1 MANTWPVCPWV
12 RDSVPFFTIWAY
24 FETIIPFFG
33 IKVSTV
39 CTLSKSVYSLFIQS
53 SHVRFLLVLLAVFQ
67 RIILPTSNAFP
78 FWVITDAAASPR
90 ASVPIGPSFSID
102 IIPTWP
108 SFPISTSSS
117 PSRITRP
124 FWFWHCWGR
133 TPPCWASRERVARPA
148 RPTWTPLK
156 VHQFCLVTHSP
167 SS

>member
-1 MANTWPVCPWV
+1 VANTWPVCPWV
-12 RDSVPFFTIWAY
+12 RDSVPFFTILAY
-24 FETIIPFFG
+24 FDIIIPFFG

-39 CTLSKSVYSLFIQS
+39 CTLSKSVYSLVIQS

-133 TPPCWASRERVARPA
+133 TPPCWAYRERVARPV